1 LKKNFPKRLGR
12 DYRENTREE
21 IEEEIHIAE
30 KQDRRKELK
39 MDLIRHQIKGRGSKG
54 DKIRKKY
61 ISY

>member
-30 KQDRRKELK
+30 KHDRRKELK

-54 DKIRKKY
+54 G
-61 ISY
+61 